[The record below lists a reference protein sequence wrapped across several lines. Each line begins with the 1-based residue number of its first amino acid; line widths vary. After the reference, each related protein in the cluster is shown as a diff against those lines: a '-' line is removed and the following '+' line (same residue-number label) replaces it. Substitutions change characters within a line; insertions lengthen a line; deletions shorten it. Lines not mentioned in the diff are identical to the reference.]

1 MPYRKSKL
9 TPEMSYYPLRGEDQ
23 SGGMESMEQERA
35 KSFSLGEFCAFEV
48 RAAQRSYDK
57 A

>member
-1 MPYRKSKL
+1 
-9 TPEMSYYPLRGEDQ
+9 
-23 SGGMESMEQERA
+23 MESMEQELA